1 MGRWVLVGLVLAA
14 AVARAEVVVRIAEE
28 RVDVT
33 ATAAPLAD
41 ILDGLARQ
49 TGMEIVYDGN
59 PPLQKVTVDLKG
71 RSAAEAVQG
80 ILEGQSLNYALV
92 AHPTGLHV
100 QTLILAGTAGKGTS
114 ARGSSRSPAPLS
126 RRPPLPPGASPGMMD
141 PGLDDLEDEDLY
153 DDSDLMD
160 EELLEDEPPLDE
172 EEPLAPAA
180 APPPPGSGALPFPGG
195 QPRIYPASPF
205 TPQPS
210 FGPPPG
216 PSGQDDPQPQATPY

>member
-1 MGRWVLVGLVLAA
+1 MGRWVLVALVLTAP
-14 AVARAEVVVRIAEE
+14 VARAEVVVRVAEE

-41 ILDGLARQ
+41 VLDSLARQ
-49 TGMEIVYDGN
+49 TGMEIVYDGK
-59 PPLQKVTVDLKG
+59 PPRQRVTVALEG

-80 ILEGQSLNYALV
+80 ILEGQGLNYALV
-92 AHPTGLHV
+92 ADPTGLHV
-100 QTLILAGTAGKGTS
+100 RTLILAGTAGKGPR
-114 ARGSSRSPAPLS
+114 AGGSSRSPSPLS

-141 PGLDDLEDEDLY
+141 PLDGLEDEDLY
-153 DDSDLMD
+153 DESDLMD

-180 APPPPGSGALPFPGG
+180 AVPPPGSGALPFPGG
-195 QPRIYPASPF
+195 QPRVYPASPF

-216 PSGQDDPQPQATPY
+216 PSGQDDP